1 MWDIK
6 HTIATIT
13 MLFLT
18 SVAIANNEQPM
29 KDFRVSYTVE
39 NKYVTGGKA
48 HFSVK
53 TAEND
58 GAQVQFATEP
68 TGVFRFSKKGS
79 IRETSTITS
88 LSNPPIPTT
97 YSYENLAENSNS
109 FEVTYNHS
117 NNTGQLTTHQGSV
130 EEFEFETGT
139 LDRVTAI
146 LATMLKLRDE
156 PELTEFPMQ
165 MFDKQNI
172 RTINHEVLGEKTI
185 NTILGRLEAKQV
197 KRQRENSSRHQL
209 TWFAPIGPNDLPIP
223 VQIEQYKR
231 GKLSV
236 RLRLTDL
243 HISK

>member
-6 HTIATIT
+6 YLIATIT
-13 MLFLT
+13 MLLLT
-18 SVAIANNEQPM
+18 SAATANNEQPM
-29 KDFRVSYTVE
+29 PDFRVSYTVE

-53 TAEND
+53 STADND
-58 GAQVQFATEP
+58 IQVQFATEP

-79 IRETSTITS
+79 IRETSVITS
-88 LSNPPIPTT
+88 LANPPLAKT
-97 YSYENLAENSNS
+97 YSYENLAEKSKS
-109 FEVTYNHS
+109 YEVTYNHS
-117 NNTGQLTTHQGSV
+117 ANTAQLTTQQGA

-146 LATMLKLRDE
+146 LATMFKLRDE
-156 PELTEFPMQ
+156 PDLTEFPIQ
-165 MFDKQNI
+165 MFDKQSS

-185 NTILGRLEAKQV
+185 STILGKLAAKQV
-197 KRQRENSSRHQL
+197 KRQRQNSSRHQL